1 MSATK
6 RKRASQQGGAAQ
18 PAGRARELG
27 REVFSLFL
35 VAITALLFL
44 SIYSQGLILH
54 RGSGENVC
62 GIVGQLVGGFA
73 LETIGTLSSYFL
85 VIICAV
91 WAIASFFRIEVIRW
105 PWKVI
110 GAVLLGLSLAI
121 LDWLLDDTVAQR
133 FPLAGGVFGTKM
145 GQLLQEAFSRLGTYL
160 VAGFAGLVGLVLC
173 TDMLISR
180 FVAFVLGHG
189 SAAAV
194 AAGRRVP
201 GLIEDLRSRRQER
214 GWRKRDEARKAKAAA
229 AAATKAGSAKL
240 PDGDDE
246 DDVDDDE
253 ESIRLVPREGTKLG
267 PVAVEPKVERVPY
280 GSPKEPPEATIGE
293 AFPAAESGKR
303 GKSKRKGG
311 GVGEQPLPAPDG
323 SDGGVVDGDAH
334 GSDPWVSGD
343 EDPEDTELDATDAAD
358 DLDAFGEPEFEEH
371 ELPEPEVVKPE
382 RKIKIVGLE
391 PSPPAFEVDETQLTL
406 QGCYSL
412 PSLSLLSDPPVV
424 SHQES
429 REELE
434 QVAEKIEQTL
444 ASFKIEA
451 RVGHIQ
457 RGPVITQYE
466 ITLGPGIKVHK
477 IVSLA
482 DDLAMALSAR
492 SIRVVAPIPGKSAVG
507 IEVPNRTRE
516 VVNLKDLLQSRQ
528 YRESELRIPIL
539 LGKDAAG
546 EPIIEDLAR
555 MPHLLIAGSTG
566 SGKSVCI
573 NSIIASFLMTRTPD
587 DLKLILVDPKM
598 VELSSFED
606 IPHLLT
612 PVITD
617 MKKAPAAL
625 EWLVRKMDQRYDL
638 MSKAEVRHIDDYNVL
653 ERQVR
658 YDRLAAK
665 VGHEEAE
672 KSPDRL
678 PFIVIIIDELADLM
692 MTNAKDIESSII
704 RLCQKSRAV
713 GIHVILATQ
722 RPSVDVITGLI
733 KSNLPCRISFRV
745 ASRVDARTIMD
756 GTGAERLLGQGDMLF
771 LAPGASNL
779 NRAQSTFISDK
790 DIRKVVRFLKKEAA
804 PQFSQEIQGYLD
816 GGGPLIPDA
825 GDSVS
830 DDLFDQAVRVILE
843 TQRGSASLLQRRLG
857 IGYTRASRLMDLMAE
872 QGIVGSYKGSKAREV
887 VMTLDEWEAQRN

>member
-1 MSATK
+1 MSVAK
-6 RKRASQQGGAAQ
+6 RKKPNPKSEPGAGTPGRAS
-18 PAGRARELG
+18 ELG
-27 REVFSLFL
+27 REIFSLFL
-35 VAITALLFL
+35 VALAALLFL
-44 SIYSQGLILH
+44 SVYSQSIIL
-54 RGSGENVC
+54 RDGQGRNICGVVGEV
-62 GIVGQLVGGFA
+62 VGGFS
-73 LETIGTLSSYFL
+73 LETLGTLSSYFL
-85 VIICAV
+85 TVICAV
-91 WAIASFFRIEVIRW
+91 WAIASFFRVAVLRW

-110 GAVLLGLSLAI
+110 GAVLLGMSLAI
-121 LDWLLDDTVAQR
+121 LDWLLDDGGAPR
-133 FPLAGGVFGTKM
+133 FPPAGGVFGSKM
-145 GQLLQEAFSRLGTYL
+145 GLLLQEAFSRLGTYL

-180 FVAFVLGHG
+180 LVAFVLGHG

-201 GLIEDLRSRRQER
+201 GLIETIRTRQQER
-214 GWRKRDEARKAKAAA
+214 GWRKRDAAKKAKAAA
-229 AAATKAGSAKL
+229 AARQASAVQ
-240 PDGDDE
+240 GASDE
-246 DDVDDDE
+246 DDE
-253 ESIRLVPREGTKLG
+253 IRLVPRDAIAAKK
-267 PVAVEPKVERVPY
+267 PERVPY
-280 GSPKEPPEATIGE
+280 GEANDEGEDATNGKTRPKRRKRSGKGDEAAKSAADVDDEDLGE
-293 AFPAAESGKR
+293 ADVDLEGGAA
-303 GKSKRKGG
+303 
-311 GVGEQPLPAPDG
+311 
-323 SDGGVVDGDAH
+323 VDGVDDDA
-334 GSDPWVSGD
+334 GQEAASVDDADEDDDAFDDEGD
-343 EDPEDTELDATDAAD
+343 ERETDEDEAEVQA
-358 DLDAFGEPEFEEH
+358 
-371 ELPEPEVVKPE
+371 PEPAKPA
-382 RKIKIVGLE
+382 RKIKIGGLD
-391 PSPPAFEVDETQLTL
+391 STAAVFEVDETQLTL
-406 QGCYSL
+406 QGCYNL
-412 PSLSLLSDPPVV
+412 PSYSLISDPPLV

-457 RGPVITQYE
+457 RGPVITCYE
-466 ITLGPGIKVHK
+466 VTLGPGIKVHK

-507 IEVPNRTRE
+507 IEVPNGTRE

-638 MSKAEVRHIDDYNVL
+638 MSKAEVRHIDDYNAL
-653 ERQVR
+653 ERPLR
-658 YDRLAAK
+658 YERLAGK
-665 VGHEEAE
+665 IGHEEAE

-692 MTNAKDIESSII
+692 MTNAKDVESSII

-779 NRAQSTFISDK
+779 TRAQSTYISDK
-790 DIRKVVRFLKKEAA
+790 DIRKIVRFLKKEAT

-816 GGGPLIPDA
+816 GSGPLVADA
-825 GDSVS
+825 GDAVS

-857 IGYTRASRLMDLMAE
+857 IGYTRASRLMDIMAE

-887 VMTLDEWEAQRN
+887 VMTLDEWEANQN